1 VYSNGTQYIYTPK
14 GAGIPFTKT
23 SMEDSKRA
31 ILTGS
36 KDNEETNHYISF
48 DYESDVK
55 CSEYENWKTKVSVF
69 CEPDGNTD
77 VTDSNFSVEKKS
89 DTCELSIS
97 IRHPSGCPVASDRI
111 YFDTVFRNHPYV
123 IALIF
128 IVLGLFSVLFGWM
141 LYHK

>member
-1 VYSNGTQYIYTPK
+1 VYSNGTQFIYTPK

-23 SMEDSKRA
+23 SMEDTKRA
-31 ILTGS
+31 VLTGS

-55 CSEYENWKTKVSVF
+55 CCAYENWKTKVSVF

-77 VTDSNFSVEKKS
+77 VTDSNFNVEKKL

-97 IRHPSGCPVASDRI
+97 IRHPSGCPVASDRVF
-111 YFDTVFRNHPYV
+111 FDTVFRNHPYV
-123 IALIF
+123 IAFIF
-128 IVLGLFSVLFGWM
+128 IVLGIYSVFSGWR
-141 LYHK
+141 YYN